1 MVPFAVGVVVGM
13 ALLVFA
19 IENKEPVRLGYF
31 FTWQSQ
37 GIPLSLVIMVA
48 VWVGFAMAGLSS
60 LLTFLRQRRTIR
72 EHKRT
77 VAELRAELCTL
88 RTLPLH
94 PSQGSASG
102 LDSQARPPQPPV
114 ELSSR

>member
-1 MVPFAVGVVVGM
+1 MVAFALGVIVGM

-19 IENKEPVRLGYF
+19 IENKDPVRLGYF

-48 VWVGFAMAGLSS
+48 VWVGFMMASLSS
-60 LLTFLRQRRTIR
+60 LAIYLRQRKTIR

-77 VAELRAELCTL
+77 VAELRAKLCTP
-88 RTLPLH
+88 RPLPLNT
-94 PSQGSASG
+94 SQGSASAP
-102 LDSQARPPQPPV
+102 DSNAKPPQPTV